1 MHMSP
6 SFDLSLLVHVEV
18 WTALTRWFSE
28 YLAVIEA
35 VAKLASYLPSID
47 LSKTWLAFP
56 LAMFFALAPSCD
68 GAIASSFMVC

>member
-35 VAKLASYLPSID
+35 VAS
-47 LSKTWLAFP
+47 
-56 LAMFFALAPSCD
+56 
-68 GAIASSFMVC
+68 